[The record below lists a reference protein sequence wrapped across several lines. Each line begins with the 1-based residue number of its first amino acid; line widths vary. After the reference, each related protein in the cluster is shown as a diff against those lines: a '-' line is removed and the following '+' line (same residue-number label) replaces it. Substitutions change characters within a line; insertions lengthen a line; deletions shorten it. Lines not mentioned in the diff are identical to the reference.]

1 MPKIKT
7 NRSVAKR
14 LRVSSSG
21 KLTRA
26 KANRNHILTKKSAR
40 RKARL
45 GLSDYVDAGDAPR
58 LKRALGL
65 R

>member
-1 MPKIKT
+1 
-7 NRSVAKR
+7 

-21 KLTRA
+21 KLKRA

-65 R
+65 K